1 MDLYRRL
8 ARCPLLQLLLIIV
21 FSLSAQGCADSTGT
35 EASARV
41 AALDGGRPQSLL
53 GRWLAEGEVFVF
65 AADGRL
71 FRHKEAEHTRQRY
84 RWDATSGVLLLG
96 ATQMY
101 YPELEASE
109 MATAFGGESVFQSAL
124 DRSYCV
130 ELEELSEQS
139 AQIFNFVQVVE
150 ESLVFKPPARS
161 ALEKMMSA
169 VSTQQG
175 LNRRRLQVD
184 DALRL
189 SPASL

>member
-1 MDLYRRL
+1 MDLFTRQAYRFL
-8 ARCPLLQLLLIIV
+8 WPWLFLFCCLGL
-21 FSLSAQGCADSTGT
+21 QGCAERKHAD
-35 EASARV
+35 ASLRV
-41 AALDGGRPQSLL
+41 AALGGGNPSSVL
-53 GRWLAEGEVFVF
+53 GRWQAEGEIFVF

-71 FRHKEAEHTRQRY
+71 FRHKGAVHTRQRY
-84 RWDATSGVLLLG
+84 RWDVVSGVLLLG

-109 MATAFGGESVFQSAL
+109 MATAFGGERVFQSAL

-130 ELEELSEQS
+130 ELEELNEQS
-139 AQIFNFVQVVE
+139 AQILNFDQAVG

-161 ALEKMMSA
+161 ALEEMMSA
-169 VSTQQG
+169 VSTEQG